1 MAVFPVHCS
10 WGRLRLQALCR
21 SSQGHPTSSTIRPSD
36 AGPTNLC
43 HQWRDQVP
51 AMATLPPA
59 ISPCLCNRPTSPS
72 LVSKRSTDLRVPM
85 EARTR
90 WTLQNSLTRSAAL
103 IMASTTTLFCLQTT
117 QIELLRSILLVEM
130 SVHQLLLK
138 LHAICSH
145 PGFGRCNLFGLIRV
159 FRKLV

>member
-1 MAVFPVHCS
+1 MRAASRLTPVQTTTHRMKHHSIMSELPLFLPAPTMVVFHGHCS
-10 WGRLRLQALCR
+10 WGRWGLQALCR

-43 HQWRDQVP
+43 RQWRHQLP
-51 AMATLPPA
+51 TTAALPPA
-59 ISPCLCNRPTSPS
+59 ISPCRCSRPTSPS

-117 QIELLRSILLVEM
+117 QIELLLLILLVQM
-130 SVHQLLLK
+130 
-138 LHAICSH
+138 
-145 PGFGRCNLFGLIRV
+145 
-159 FRKLV
+159 